1 MEKFF
6 YWGWSFYSMK
16 IEHISSQWVFNAW
29 KRKWFKVHVLRHIK
43 LSKLSKNFMKFE
55 KDHLHFQTRH
65 AHVDT
70 QTINVDSNNWI
81 ENSNII
87 FFYASISVWVYVCAA
102 RFHDMNRNCR
112 DSSIRYTTLLFQKN
126 TTHKKT
132 LRYWYYCQLYY
143 SLHVILGRMYL
154 LAIKG
159 IISYIHTIFKSVL
172 LQLLSCMK

>member
-1 MEKFF
+1 M
-6 YWGWSFYSMK
+6 GVQCMK
-16 IEHISSQWVFNAW
+16 REWYRVL
-29 KRKWFKVHVLRHIK
+29 VLRHIK

-55 KDHLHFQTRH
+55 KDHLHFQTTH

-70 QTINVDSNNWI
+70 QTINVYPNNWI

-87 FFYASISVWVYVCAA
+87 FFYASISGWKCVCAA

-126 TTHKKT
+126 TTTKKKT

-143 SLHVILGRMYL
+143 SLHVILGRMYP

-159 IISYIHTIFKSVL
+159 VWSYIYQHSDQDLDMGEYNLYWINTTKKGIFK
-172 LQLLSCMK
+172 

>member
-1 MEKFF
+1 M
-6 YWGWSFYSMK
+6 GVQCMK
-16 IEHISSQWVFNAW
+16 REWYGVL
-29 KRKWFKVHVLRHIK
+29 VLRHIK

-55 KDHLHFQTRH
+55 KDHLHFQTTH

-70 QTINVDSNNWI
+70 QTINVYPNNWI

-87 FFYASISVWVYVCAA
+87 FFYASISGWKCVCAA

-126 TTHKKT
+126 TTTKKKT

-143 SLHVILGRMYL
+143 SLHVILWRMYL

-159 IISYIHTIFKSVL
+159 IISYIHTIFKSVI

>member
-1 MEKFF
+1 
-6 YWGWSFYSMK
+6 MK

-29 KRKWFKVHVLRHIK
+29 KKKMVWSTCIETYKIIKTVKKFSWSSKKIIFIFK
-43 LSKLSKNFMKFE
+43 
-55 KDHLHFQTRH
+55 TRH

-87 FFYASISVWVYVCAA
+87 FFYACISVWEYVCAA

-172 LQLLSCMK
+172 QLLSCMK

>member
-1 MEKFF
+1 M
-6 YWGWSFYSMK
+6 
-16 IEHISSQWVFNAW
+16 
-29 KRKWFKVHVLRHIK
+29 R
-43 LSKLSKNFMKFE
+43 FE

-126 TTHKKT
+126 TTQKKT

-143 SLHVILGRMYL
+143 SLHVIIGRIYL
-154 LAIKG
+154 LPIKG
-159 IISYIHTIFKSVL
+159 IWSYINKIPMKDNLFIIVVAFSYHFKFICNILKVWNQFMMNIQIQFL
-172 LQLLSCMK
+172 PKIMIERFAF